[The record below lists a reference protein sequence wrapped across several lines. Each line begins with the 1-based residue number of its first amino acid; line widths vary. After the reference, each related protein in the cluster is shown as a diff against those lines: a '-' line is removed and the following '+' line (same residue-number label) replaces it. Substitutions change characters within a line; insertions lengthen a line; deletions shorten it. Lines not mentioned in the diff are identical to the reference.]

1 MCLITFAWQCHKEY
15 PLIVLANRD
24 EFYKRPTQPADY
36 WEDHPHIL
44 AGRDL
49 EAGGTWMG
57 VSTKGRWAALTNHRD
72 PKSVLPNVPS
82 RGELTSNFL
91 NSDLSLTAYLSS
103 VKNSGKVYNGF
114 NLLVGDA
121 QELGYYN
128 NVNHEII
135 RVPPGVHGLS
145 NGLLNTAWP
154 KVENAKHKLQQ
165 SIKSNRLNMDELMD
179 QMLDHQ
185 LADDGELPSTGVPYE
200 WEKALSAMFIS
211 SPEYGTSIT
220 TVLRLSNTGAIDF
233 AEHTHPVGGR
243 QEVKK
248 KYQLT
253 F

>member
-1 MCLITFAWQCHKEY
+1 MCLITFAWQCHEEY

-36 WEDHPHIL
+36 WVDHPHVL

-57 VSTKGRWAALTNHRD
+57 VSKQGRWTALTNYRD
-72 PKSVLPNVPS
+72 PQNILANAPS
-82 RGELTSNFL
+82 RGELTTNFL
-91 NSDLSLTAYLSS
+91 TSDLSSDEYLSS

-114 NLLVGDA
+114 NLLVGDSKD
-121 QELGYYN
+121 LHYYN
-128 NVNHEII
+128 NVNNKMSL
-135 RVPPGVHGLS
+135 VSPGVHALS
-145 NGLLNTAWP
+145 NGLLNTPWP
-154 KVENAKHKLQQ
+154 KVESAKNKLDRNLKDDNLDIDLLLQ
-165 SIKSNRLNMDELMD
+165 
-179 QMLDHQ
+179 QMLD
-185 LADDGELPSTGVPYE
+185 AEIAEDDQLPSTGVPYE

-220 TVLRLSNTGAIDF
+220 TVLRLSRTGVLDF
-233 AEHTHPVGGR
+233 VEHSHPVNGK

-248 KYQLT
+248 TYHLT

>member
-24 EFYKRPTQPADY
+24 EFYKRSTQPADY
-36 WEDHPHIL
+36 WEDHPHVL

-57 VSTKGRWAALTNHRD
+57 VSTRGRWAALTNYRD
-72 PKSVLPNVPS
+72 PQNILANVPS
-82 RGELTSNFL
+82 RGELTTNFL
-91 NSDLSLTAYLSS
+91 TSNLSSKEYLSS

-121 QELGYYN
+121 KELGYYN
-128 NVNHEII
+128 NIDHKII
-135 RVPPGVHGLS
+135 SVPAGVHALS

-154 KVENAKHKLQQ
+154 KVENARHKLEQ
-165 SIKSNRLNMDELMD
+165 SLKADQIHMDGLIRE
-179 QMLDHQ
+179 MLDDEV
-185 LADDGELPSTGVPYE
+185 AEDAELPSTGVPYE

-220 TVLRLSNTGAIDF
+220 TVLRLSDIGVVDF
-233 AEHTHPVGGR
+233 IEHSHAVNGK

-248 KYQLT
+248 YFQLT

>member
-15 PLIVLANRD
+15 PLVVLANRD

-57 VSTKGRWAALTNHRD
+57 VSSRGRWAALTNYRD
-72 PKSVLPNVPS
+72 PQSILTNAPS

-91 NSDLSLTAYLSS
+91 SSDLSIKEYLSS
-103 VKNSGKVYNGF
+103 IKHSGKVYNGF

-121 QELGYYN
+121 KELGYYN
-128 NVNHEII
+128 NIDHEILS
-135 RVPPGVHGLS
+135 VQPGVHGLS

-154 KVENAKHKLQQ
+154 KVENARHKLEQ
-165 SIKSNRLNMDELMD
+165 SLKADQLYMDGLAH
-179 QMLDHQ
+179 QMLDQQ
-185 LADDGELPSTGVPYE
+185 LADDDELPSTGVPYE

-220 TVLRLSNTGAIDF
+220 TVLRLNNAGIIDF
-233 AEHTHPVGGR
+233 TEHTHAVNGK
-243 QEVKK
+243 EAVKK
-248 KYQLT
+248 NHQLT